1 MWPASTCRP
10 RAYRHVRPLLLVE
23 EFLSRPGESESPPDV
38 KIYVFH
44 GRATHVFF
52 GRRGR
57 ARALYGPDWKLL
69 GYDRWQRFE
78 AAEHIAAGIDHLR
91 VDMYEVGGEV
101 VFGETTVYPLSGH
114 FTWIPH
120 DVEVDR
126 DPPLEIDRQV
136 GDLWTLPKVG
146 RLTALKRGLIR

>member
-1 MWPASTCRP
+1 M
-10 RAYRHVRPLLLVE
+10 
-23 EFLSRPGESESPPDV
+23 
-38 KIYVFH
+38 
-44 GRATHVFF
+44 FF

-78 AAEHIAAGIDHLR
+78 AVERIDYTTRFPRPVALEALVAAAEHIAAGIDHLR